1 MTDRSGVLLS
11 QVLSIRYYQQAT
23 DRLGE
28 GWRLSPSLIFAP
40 PIVNAFGIVHAVH
53 IGVIRKESITRAL
66 FYISSVH

>member
-1 MTDRSGVLLS
+1 MTDRSSVLLS

-40 PIVNAFGIVHAVH
+40 D
-53 IGVIRKESITRAL
+53 S
-66 FYISSVH
+66 